1 MPRDPGPVFQKPA
14 VPYEPRGRLDP
25 AGFERNVDFRMIAP
39 PPELEFFLAH
49 LWVIR
54 WQNIE
59 GTYLSAEV
67 MHRPF
72 VDAFVAADSDG
83 IQGTFR
89 GRRVYR
95 ASGSGRI
102 VGARFRP
109 GAFRCFWPGE
119 LSNLQD
125 AVMPLAKAFA
135 AYDSARRDSI
145 IGADDEAA
153 ASSLADLLLTAAP
166 RRDDNVAL
174 INAIIEA
181 AEGDRELTSVAAV
194 AAAFNRSERW
204 VQQLF
209 RDYLGIGLKW
219 FLQRQRLLAAAERIR
234 GGHAQDWA
242 DLAYE
247 LGYSSQQHFITDFRT
262 VIGETPRQ
270 YRARMNSAGQEL
282 SVRPSR

>member
-1 MPRDPGPVFQKPA
+1 MPRDLGSVFQKPA

-25 AGFERNVDFRMIAP
+25 AGFERNVCFRAMAP
-39 PPELEFFLAH
+39 PPALEFFLDH

-54 WQNIE
+54 WEGIE
-59 GTYLSAEV
+59 GTYMSAEV

-72 VDAFVAADSDG
+72 VDAFVAAGEDG

-109 GAFRCFWPGE
+109 GVFRCFWPGE
-119 LSNLQD
+119 LSTLQD
-125 AVMPLAKAFA
+125 MTMPLASAFP
-135 AYDSARRDSI
+135 DFDEARRSAVLA
-145 IGADDEAA
+145 ADDEGAA
-153 ASSLADLLLTAAP
+153 ARLADLLLSAAP
-166 RRDDNVAL
+166 DEDDNVVV

-181 AEGDRELTSVAAV
+181 VERDRDLACVADV
-194 AAAFNRSERW
+194 AAAFDRSERW
-204 VQQLF
+204 LQQLF

-219 FLQRQRLLAAAERIR
+219 FLKRQRLLAAAERIR
-234 GGHAQDWA
+234 GTDAPDWA

-247 LGYSSQQHFITDFRT
+247 LGYSSQQHFITDFRS
-262 VIGETPRQ
+262 VVGETPAQ
-270 YRARMNSAGQEL
+270 YRRRTRG
-282 SVRPSR
+282 SRE